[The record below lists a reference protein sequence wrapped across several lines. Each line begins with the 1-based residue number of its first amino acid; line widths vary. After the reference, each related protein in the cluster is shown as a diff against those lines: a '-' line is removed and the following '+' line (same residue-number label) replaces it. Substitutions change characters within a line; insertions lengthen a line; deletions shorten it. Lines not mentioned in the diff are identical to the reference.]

1 MTAMRPWAW
10 VPSPSR
16 WCSGV
21 LPVLVDQS
29 VGIAVVDEVAV
40 LLQAAIGE
48 YPVDGTPCVRLQ
60 ALRERRVDCRLVVG
74 VEQDEERG
82 GVDGP

>member
-1 MTAMRPWAW
+1 M
-10 VPSPSR
+10 
-16 WCSGV
+16 
-21 LPVLVDQS
+21 
-29 VGIAVVDEVAV
+29 DEVAV
-40 LLQAAIGE
+40 LHQAAIGE

>member
-1 MTAMRPWAW
+1 M
-10 VPSPSR
+10 
-16 WCSGV
+16 
-21 LPVLVDQS
+21 
-29 VGIAVVDEVAV
+29 DEVAV

-48 YPVDGTPCVRLQ
+48 HPVDGTPCARLQ
-60 ALRERRVDCRLVVG
+60 ALRERRVACRLVVG